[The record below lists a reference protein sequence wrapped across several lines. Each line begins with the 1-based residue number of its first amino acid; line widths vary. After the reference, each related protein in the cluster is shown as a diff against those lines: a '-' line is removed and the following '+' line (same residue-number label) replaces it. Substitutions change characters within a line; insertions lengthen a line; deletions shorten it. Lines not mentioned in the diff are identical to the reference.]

1 MHHEGT
7 MIDVVIKKDFFVKSR
22 KDNVKDEF
30 DFLSVK
36 SVFYFFQIL
45 GKGAYGTVYKAK
57 EKEYPNLIRAIKVIK
72 KKNVKNQQAL
82 IDEVNILREC
92 DHPSIVKLYE
102 TYED

>member
-1 MHHEGT
+1 MHQGGH

-36 SVFYFFQIL
+36 YFFLLVQIL

-57 EKEYPNLIRAIKVIK
+57 EKEYPNLVRAIKVIK
-72 KKNVKNQQAL
+72 KKSVKNQQAL
-82 IDEVNILREC
+82 ID
-92 DHPSIVKLYE
+92 
-102 TYED
+102 